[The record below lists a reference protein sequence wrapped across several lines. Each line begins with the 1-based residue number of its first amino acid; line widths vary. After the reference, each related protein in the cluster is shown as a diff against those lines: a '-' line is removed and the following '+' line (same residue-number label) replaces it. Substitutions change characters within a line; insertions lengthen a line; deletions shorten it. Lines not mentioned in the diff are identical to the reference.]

1 MYGLSG
7 GILADVLAHC
17 IAALL
22 RPLPPYPTLHRFQ
35 DLDDCS
41 EDISLRHQLCGL
53 HGTPL
58 PPPLPLTDS
67 RTWMTAVRTSA

>member
-41 EDISLRHQLCGL
+41 EDISLRHQLWASR
-53 HGTPL
+53 HSSAPS
-58 PPPLPLTDS
+58 PPPP
-67 RTWMTAVRTSA
+67 AQVPGPG